1 MKRIFLVLFFLFA
14 GSSMSFAQR
23 VLYSDF
29 SDFDLRNSTV
39 AVIGKL
45 NGTLFTFRS
54 LGKDHFLET
63 YNDSM
68 DHIATIVL
76 DFFPDKVSNIRFIN
90 YSDRMLV
97 LYQQQSGTR
106 ITQYAAMLDSK
117 GILQKNPLK
126 IDENRAGFFGSSE
139 SEFFLSA
146 VSENKEHLVIY
157 RADTKGKHL
166 QFDACWLDVG
176 KMRVSK
182 RVSLKYKGGNVLDC
196 GQALLSNQGDFFLP
210 VYTIIGSRSYS
221 DEYTMLTIKSG
232 ENVFRFTPLNL
243 EGHFLE
249 YPFQKI
255 NNQNGSI
262 YLASFYSDEKNG
274 NNEGVAAA
282 TFDLQSL
289 AFTDRALI
297 PFEDQMRGDT
307 KGKRRERAFNQFRIN
322 QLIIKNDGGFLVAAE
337 EYYVTTQS
345 TYMPG
350 LGFYSYYYSPV
361 MSQTIREYHY
371 NDILVLSYDAA
382 KKEQWHTFLRKEQYS
397 QEDDGIFSSYALLN
411 TGGGLGFLFNDFDA
425 RRSRIQLNSVNADGT
440 VQVGFMDSG
449 ASDDPDW
456 LPREGRQVDT
466 REVVIPCLRRK
477 QICFAKIVL

>member
-1 MKRIFLVLFFLFA
+1 MRRFLIVLFLLLMMGPA
-14 GSSMSFAQR
+14 SIAQR

-29 SDFDLRNSTV
+29 SDFDLRNGTV

-45 NGTLFTFRS
+45 NGNLFTFRS
-54 LGKDHFLET
+54 LGKEYFLET

-68 DHIATIVL
+68 DHLATIVL

-90 YSDRMLV
+90 YGDRMLV

-117 GILQKNPLK
+117 GILQKAPLK
-126 IDENRAGFFGSSE
+126 VDENRAGFFGSSE
-139 SEFFLSA
+139 NDFFSSA
-146 VSENKEHLVIY
+146 VSENKEQLIIY
-157 RADTKGKHL
+157 RADTKGKQLH
-166 QFDACWLDVG
+166 FDACWLDVS
-176 KMRVSK
+176 KMKVAK
-182 RVSLKYKGGNVLDC
+182 RLSLKYKGGNLINC
-196 GQALLSNQGDFFLP
+196 GQALLNNQGDFFLP

-221 DEYTMLTIKSG
+221 DEYTMLTIRSG
-232 ENVFRFTPLNL
+232 ESVFRFTPLDL
-243 EGHFLE
+243 QGHFLE

-282 TFDLQSL
+282 TFDMQSL
-289 AFTDRALI
+289 AFKDNAII
-297 PFEDQMRGDT
+297 PFADQMRGDT

-397 QEDDGIFSSYALLN
+397 QEDDGIFSSYTLLN

-425 RRSRIQLNSVNADGT
+425 RRSRIQLSSLQADGS

-449 ASDDPDW
+449 AADDPDW
-456 LPREGRQVDT
+456 LPREGRQVDS

>member
-1 MKRIFLVLFFLFA
+1 MKRILVAVFLLLASVRP
-14 GSSMSFAQR
+14 SFGQR

-29 SDFDLRNSTV
+29 SDFDLRTGTV

-45 NGTLFTFRS
+45 NGTLFSFRS
-54 LGKDHFLET
+54 SGEEYYLET

-68 DHIATIVL
+68 DHIATILL
-76 DFFPDKVSNIRFIN
+76 DFFPEKTSNIRFIN
-90 YSDRMLV
+90 YGDRMLV

-106 ITQYAAMLDSK
+106 ITQFAAMLDSK
-117 GILQKNPLK
+117 GILQKNPVK
-126 IDENRAGFFGSSE
+126 VDENRAGFFGSRE

-146 VSENKEHLVIY
+146 VSENKEHLIIY
-157 RADTKGKHL
+157 RADTKGKNL
-166 QFDACWLDVG
+166 KFNACWLDVG
-176 KMRVSK
+176 KMKVTK
-182 RVSLKYKGGNVLDC
+182 RVSLKYKGGNTINC

-210 VYTIIGSRSYS
+210 AYTVIGSRSYS
-221 DEYTMLTIKSG
+221 DEYTMLTIKSN
-232 ENVFRFTPLNL
+232 ENLFRFTPLNFN
-243 EGHFLE
+243 GHFLE

-255 NNQNGSI
+255 NNQNGNI
-262 YLASFYSDEKNG
+262 YVASFYSDEKNG

-282 TFDLQSL
+282 TFDMNTLSFNDK
-289 AFTDRALI
+289 ATI

-337 EYYVTTQS
+337 EFYVTTQS
-345 TYMPG
+345 SYMPG
-350 LGFYSYYYSPV
+350 MGFYSYYYSPV

-371 NDILVLSYDAA
+371 NDILVLSYDAS

-397 QEDDGIFSSYALLN
+397 QEDDGMFSSYTLLN

-425 RRSRIQLNSVNADGT
+425 RRSRIQLTSVNSEGV
-440 VQVGFMDSG
+440 VQTGFMDSG
-449 ASDDPDW
+449 SSDDPDW
-456 LPREGRQVDT
+456 LPREGRQVDG
-466 REVVIPCLRRK
+466 REIVIPCLRKK